1 MPELAFVM
9 TMATTFAYFEPAKS
23 FRLARVDRSWS
34 SCQCSRGSSLDLAS
48 AVLSP
53 CPIPCVWGPVQGSD
67 QHPGLVKNGHDSHR
81 RSVSCLQQG
90 DDELGVLGGIFV
102 SCFVFILL
110 EDPQWRTEQLQ
121 SPAV

>member
-1 MPELAFVM
+1 MFTGKQPGLG
-9 TMATTFAYFEPAKS
+9 K
-23 FRLARVDRSWS
+23 RS
-34 SCQCSRGSSLDLAS
+34 
-48 AVLSP
+48 VVTVP
-53 CPIPCVWGPVQGSD
+53 YPMWGPVQGSD